1 MSIAIR
7 IRCNELQLAA
17 ELNESTTARAIAD
30 VLPVEGVVSTWGE
43 EVYFSIPIDAE
54 MDMDARAEMAIGELA
69 FWPPGNA
76 FCIFFGA
83 TPASTSDEPAAASP
97 CNPVGHITDDI
108 TPLFDIRSGAVIRLE
123 QG

>member
-1 MSIAIR
+1 MCIAIR
-7 IRCNELQLAA
+7 IRCNEVELAA
-17 ELNESTTARAIAD
+17 ELNESTTAQTIAD
-30 VLPVEGVVSTWGE
+30 VLPVEAVVSTWGKE
-43 EVYFSIPIDAE
+43 IYFSIPIEAE
-54 MDMDARAEMAIGELA
+54 IDRDARAEMAIGELS

>member
-7 IRCNELQLAA
+7 IRCNEVALAA

-30 VLPVEGVVSTWGE
+30 MLPVEAVVSTWGE

-54 MDMDARAEMAIGELA
+54 MDMDARVEMAIGELA

-76 FCIFFGA
+76 FCIF
-83 TPASTSDEPAAASP
+83 
-97 CNPVGHITDDI
+97 
-108 TPLFDIRSGAVIRLE
+108 
-123 QG
+123 